1 MQNNYL
7 NYLCYCYANSLFSG
21 PLIIRILNS
30 TGLGVESYNFPSNIF
45 LNCQIS
51 SKTNLWWNSYISNIN
66 LKLSKTIIN
75 TISMK
80 SSDFL
85 NTFTWKILL
94 FMFLIWPFCSIP
106 SEIWDSAPFYSCK
119 IFLCFER
126 ANSQPIKPHQKR
138 FILKGF

>member
-51 SKTNLWWNSYISNIN
+51 NKTNLWWNSYISNIN
-66 LKLSKTIIN
+66 LKLSKKIIN
-75 TISMK
+75 NKYYFWILFK
-80 SSDFL
+80 YFHLKDF
-85 NTFTWKILL
+85 IVYV
-94 FMFLIWPFCSIP
+94 LIWPFYSIP

-138 FILKGF
+138 FILKGL

>member
-94 FMFLIWPFCSIP
+94 FMFWFDLSTLSQAKFEILLLSTPAEFFCVLREQIP
-106 SEIWDSAPFYSCK
+106 NPS
-119 IFLCFER
+119 
-126 ANSQPIKPHQKR
+126 NPIK
-138 FILKGF
+138 KGLF